1 MNRAAVA
8 TDPLPDPK
16 TLSTFWAADHTAI
29 GTGLGCVA
37 FVHLCEGHPCVIAF
51 ISELP
56 TARPPTRSGMKH
68 LLDCWRVVGT
78 EVGFSLVRRSPFLS
92 WTRRS
97 PEHPRLSPRVV
108 IGPGARFVEFSLLG
122 PHAGGVL
129 GGSDASV

>member
-1 MNRAAVA
+1 MGLVSACDIAIASTQASFA
-8 TDPLPDPK
+8 T
-16 TLSTFWAADHTAI
+16 
-29 GTGLGCVA
+29 
-37 FVHLCEGHPCVIAF
+37 
-51 ISELP
+51 SELP

-129 GGSDASV
+129 GGSDASVISALLRP